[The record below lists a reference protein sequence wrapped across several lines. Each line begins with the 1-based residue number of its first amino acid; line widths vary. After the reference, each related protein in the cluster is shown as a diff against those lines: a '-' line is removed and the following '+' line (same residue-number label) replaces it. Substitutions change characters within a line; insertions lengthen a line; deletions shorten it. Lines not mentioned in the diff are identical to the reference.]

1 MALNSSCSQTCASSE
16 LLPREHLNHGWKE
29 TSSFP
34 QASPAAV
41 VLALGSQELI
51 SGLGLEKAGSELQ
64 SWGWQE
70 DKREQAIYD
79 WGGRRGER

>member
-16 LLPREHLNHGWKE
+16 LLPREPPEPRLEGNKL
-29 TSSFP
+29 FP
-34 QASPAAV
+34 QASPTAV

-70 DKREQAIYD
+70 DKREQAIHD
-79 WGGRRGER
+79 WGGAW